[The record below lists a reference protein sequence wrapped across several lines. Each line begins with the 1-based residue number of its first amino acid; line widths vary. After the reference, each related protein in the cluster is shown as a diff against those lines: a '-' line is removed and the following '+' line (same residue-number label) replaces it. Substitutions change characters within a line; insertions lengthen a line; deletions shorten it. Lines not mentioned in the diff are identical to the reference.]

1 MIPLIRYTSMANDE
15 KPVCFYPKYDI
26 STLGLY
32 RITFTITL

>member
-15 KPVCFYPKYDI
+15 KPVYFYPKYDI
-26 STLGLY
+26 STLGLS

>member
-15 KPVCFYPKYDI
+15 KNVFLYPKYDI